1 MNTRPRAE
9 ARPDP
14 LDAIAVRR
22 HLHRRPEIGFLEIET
37 ADLAWNILSDLGW
50 RLRGGGDLVDVH
62 DHPGLPS
69 RDELDAAAQRATTQG
84 VPESSV
90 QRFSD
95 GNTAFVAELRG
106 ARPGPLIALRV
117 DMDAL
122 PIQES
127 RHRGH
132 DPAAQGFD
140 STIDGAMHAC
150 GHDGHVAIALRA
162 AALLSDRRFA
172 GIVRLLFQ
180 PAEEGVRGAAPMVA
194 AGLVDDVDVLLAVHL
209 GFGTPDGCVAAATEL
224 YGTSKL
230 RAEFTGVA
238 AHASGAP
245 EQGRSALVAAASA
258 VLGLHALPRYATA
271 TTRVNVGA
279 LHAPG
284 AANIVNAHAVLDAEV
299 RADAAAEHD
308 DLERRAR
315 AVLHGAAAMHGVTV
329 DITRTGWATSA
340 TTDGAILARVETLAP
355 NCGLRLLPPRPLR
368 ASDDATLFMRHVQ
381 ERDGLAGYLLMGAG
395 TYGPHHSP
403 TFDLDEAVL
412 TPAADLL
419 ATLIRSLE
427 DH

>member
-1 MNTRPRAE
+1 MSTRPRAE
-9 ARPDP
+9 AWPDP
-14 LDAIAVRR
+14 LDATAVRR

-37 ADLAWNILSDLGW
+37 ADLAWDLLSDLGW
-50 RLRGGGDLVDVH
+50 RLRGGSDLVDVH

-69 RDELDAAAQRATTQG
+69 RDELGAAVRRATTQG

-90 QRFSD
+90 QRFRD

-132 DPAAQGFD
+132 PPAAQGFD

-172 GIVRLLFQ
+172 GTVRLLFQ

-194 AGLVDDVDVLLAVHL
+194 AGLVDDADVLLAVHL

-245 EQGRSALVAAASA
+245 EQGRSALLAAASA

-299 RADAAAEHD
+299 RADAAVEHD
-308 DLERRAR
+308 DLEQRAR

-340 TTDGAILARVETLAP
+340 TTDGAILGRVETLAP
-355 NCGLRLLPPRPLR
+355 SCGLRLLPPRPLR

-381 ERDGLAGYLLMGAG
+381 ERGGLAGYLLMGAG

-427 DH
+427 DP

>member
-1 MNTRPRAE
+1 
-9 ARPDP
+9 
-14 LDAIAVRR
+14 RR
-22 HLHRRPEIGFLEIET
+22 RLHRRPEPGFLEIET
-37 ADLAWNILSDLGW
+37 ADLAWGLLAGLGW
-50 RLRGGGDLVDVH
+50 RLRGGGDLVDVR

-69 RDELDAAAQRATTQG
+69 RDELDAAVRRAAAQG
-84 VPESSV
+84 VAAASV
-90 QRFSD
+90 HRFRD

-106 ARPGPLIALRV
+106 TRPGPLIALRV

-127 RHRGH
+127 RSGGH
-132 DPAAQGFD
+132 HPAARGFGSD
-140 STIDGAMHAC
+140 IDGVMHAC
-150 GHDGHVAIALRA
+150 GHDGHLAIALRA

-172 GIVRLLFQ
+172 GTVRLLFQ
-180 PAEEGVRGAAPMVA
+180 PAEEGVRGAAPMLA

-245 EQGRSALVAAASA
+245 EQGRSALLAAASA

-271 TTRVNVGA
+271 TTRVNVGT

-284 AANIVNAHAVLDAEV
+284 AANIVNAHAVLGAEV
-299 RADAAAEHD
+299 RAG
-308 DLERRAR
+308 
-315 AVLHGAAAMHGVTV
+315 GAAAMHGVTV
-329 DITRTGWATSA
+329 DVARTGWATSA
-340 TTDGAILARVETLAP
+340 ATDDAILGRVETLAP
-355 NCGLRLLPPRPLR
+355 SHGLRLLPPRPLR

-381 ERDGLAGYLLMGAG
+381 ERDGLAGYLLVGAG

-403 TFDLDEAVL
+403 TFDLDEAAL
-412 TPAADLL
+412 APAADLL
-419 ATLIRSLE
+419 AALIRSW
-427 DH
+427 

>member
-1 MNTRPRAE
+1 MSTGRRPE
-9 ARPDP
+9 ALPDP
-14 LDAIAVRR
+14 LDASAVRR
-22 HLHRRPEIGFLEIET
+22 RLHRRPEPGFLEIET
-37 ADLAWNILSDLGW
+37 ADLAWGLLAGLGW
-50 RLRGGGDLVDVH
+50 RLRGGGDLVDVR

-69 RDELDAAAQRATTQG
+69 RDELDAAVRRAAAQG
-84 VPESSV
+84 VAAASV
-90 QRFSD
+90 HRFRD

-106 ARPGPLIALRV
+106 TRPGPLIALRV

-127 RHRGH
+127 RSGGH
-132 DPAAQGFD
+132 HPAARGFGSD
-140 STIDGAMHAC
+140 IDGVMHAC
-150 GHDGHVAIALRA
+150 GHDGHLAIALRA

-172 GIVRLLFQ
+172 GTVRLLFQ
-180 PAEEGVRGAAPMVA
+180 PAEEGVRGAAPMLA

-245 EQGRSALVAAASA
+245 EQGRSALLAAASA

-271 TTRVNVGA
+271 TTRVNVGT

-284 AANIVNAHAVLDAEV
+284 AANIVNAHAVLGAEV
-299 RADAAAEHD
+299 RAG
-308 DLERRAR
+308 
-315 AVLHGAAAMHGVTV
+315 GAAAMHGVTV
-329 DITRTGWATSA
+329 DVARTGWATSA
-340 TTDGAILARVETLAP
+340 ATDDAILGRVETLAP
-355 NCGLRLLPPRPLR
+355 SHGLRLLPPRPLR

-381 ERDGLAGYLLMGAG
+381 ERDGLAGYLLVGAG

-403 TFDLDEAVL
+403 TFDLDEAAL
-412 TPAADLL
+412 APAADLL
-419 ATLIRSLE
+419 AALIRSW
-427 DH
+427 

>member
-1 MNTRPRAE
+1 MSTRQRS
-9 ARPDP
+9 PDP
-14 LDAIAVRR
+14 LDATAVRR
-22 HLHRRPEIGFLEIET
+22 RLHRRPEIGFLEIET
-37 ADLAWNILSDLGW
+37 ADLAWGVLADLGW
-50 RLRGGGDLVDVH
+50 QLRGGGDLVDVSS
-62 DHPGLPS
+62 HPGVPS
-69 RDELDAAAQRATTQG
+69 RDELDAAVQRAAARG
-84 VPESSV
+84 VPAASV
-90 QRFSD
+90 HRFRD

-106 ARPGPLIALRV
+106 ARPGPLVALRV

-127 RHRGH
+127 GSSSHH
-132 DPAAQGFD
+132 PAAQGFG
-140 STIDGAMHAC
+140 SSIDGAMHAC

-162 AALLSDRRFA
+162 AALLSDRQFP
-172 GIVRLLFQ
+172 GTVRLLFQ

-245 EQGRSALVAAASA
+245 EEGRSALLAAASA

-271 TTRVNVGA
+271 TTRVNVGT

-284 AANIVNAHAVLDAEV
+284 AANIVNARAVLGAEI
-299 RADAAAEHD
+299 RADGAAEHD

-315 AVLHGAAAMHGVTV
+315 DVIHGAAAMHGVTV
-329 DITRTGWATSA
+329 DIARTGWATSA
-340 TTDGAILARVETLAP
+340 STDSAVLTRIETLAP
-355 NCGLRLLPPRPLR
+355 SCGLRLLPPRPLR

-381 ERDGLAGYLLMGAG
+381 ERGGLAGYLLVGSG

-412 TPAADLL
+412 APAADLL
-419 ATLIRSLE
+419 AAFIRSRCPF
-427 DH
+427 

>member
-1 MNTRPRAE
+1 MSTGRRAE
-9 ARPDP
+9 ALPDP
-14 LDAIAVRR
+14 LDATAVRR
-22 HLHRRPEIGFLEIET
+22 RLHRRPEPGFLEIET
-37 ADLAWNILSDLGW
+37 ADLAWGLLAGLGW
-50 RLRGGGDLVDVH
+50 RLRGGGDLVDVR

-69 RDELDAAAQRATTQG
+69 RDELDAAVRRAAAQG
-84 VPESSV
+84 VAAASV
-90 QRFSD
+90 HRFRD

-106 ARPGPLIALRV
+106 TRPGPLIALRV

-127 RHRGH
+127 RSGGH
-132 DPAAQGFD
+132 HPAARGFGSD
-140 STIDGAMHAC
+140 IDGAMHAC

-172 GIVRLLFQ
+172 GTVRLLFQ
-180 PAEEGVRGAAPMVA
+180 PAEEGVRGAAPMLA

-209 GFGTPDGCVAAATEL
+209 GFGIPDGCVAAATEL

-245 EQGRSALVAAASA
+245 EQGRSALLAAASA

-271 TTRVNVGA
+271 TTRVNVGT

-284 AANIVNAHAVLDAEV
+284 AANIVNARAVLGAEV
-299 RADAAAEHD
+299 RAGGAAEHD

-315 AVLHGAAAMHGVTV
+315 DVLHGAAAMHGVTV
-329 DITRTGWATSA
+329 DVARTGWATSA
-340 TTDGAILARVETLAP
+340 ATDGAILGRIETLAP
-355 NCGLRLLPPRPLR
+355 GHGLRLLPPRPLR

-381 ERDGLAGYLLMGAG
+381 ERDGLAGYLLVGAG

-403 TFDLDEAVL
+403 TFDLDEAAL
-412 TPAADLL
+412 APAADLL
-419 ATLIRSLE
+419 AALIRSW
-427 DH
+427 